1 MSNYAQRTLA
11 TALAVAL
18 MTGSAFAQQ
27 GAGAG
32 RKGPPENT
40 PFESMDSDGNGKL
53 SLTEVNAWAEGVFGA
68 MDSNSDSKLTME
80 EYMAVRM
87 GPGASDTGNAKRQA
101 QKQAAKADRFKVMD
115 TDHDGMVSHDEF
127 MAGAHARFAAAGGE
141 KGGVSRKN
149 WMKSQ

>member
-1 MSNYAQRTLA
+1 MA
-11 TALAVAL
+11 
-18 MTGSAFAQQ
+18 GSAWAQQ
-27 GAGAG
+27 GAGTG
-32 RKGPPENT
+32 RMGPPENT
-40 PFESMDSDGNGKL
+40 PFKAMDTDGNGRL

-68 MDSNSDSKLTME
+68 MDSNSDGKLTLE

-87 GPGASDTGNAKRQA
+87 GPGAAGTGNAKRQA
-101 QKQAAKADRFKVMD
+101 QMQAAKADRFKVMD

-127 MAGAHARFAAAGGE
+127 MAGAHARFTAAGGQ

>member
-1 MSNYAQRTLA
+1 MSHDTRRTIA
-11 TALAVAL
+11 TALGLLLLA
-18 MTGSAFAQQ
+18 GSAVAQQ
-27 GAGAG
+27 GSGAG

-40 PFESMDSDGNGKL
+40 PFESIDTDSNGKL
-53 SLTEVNAWAEGVFGA
+53 SQAEVDAWAEGVFGA
-68 MDSNSDSKLTME
+68 MDSNSDAKLTLE

-87 GPGASDTGNAKRQA
+87 GPGASGTGNAKRQA
-101 QKQAAKADRFKVMD
+101 QMQAAKADRFKVMD

-127 MAGAHARFAAAGGE
+127 MAGAHARFAAAGGQ

>member
-1 MSNYAQRTLA
+1 MSNYTRRTVS
-11 TALAVAL
+11 TALALAL
-18 MTGSAFAQQ
+18 MAGGAWAQQ

-32 RKGPPENT
+32 RMGPPENT
-40 PFESMDSDGNGKL
+40 PFESMDSDGNGRL
-53 SLTEVNAWAEGVFGA
+53 SLAEVNAWAEGVFGA
-68 MDSNSDSKLTME
+68 MDSNSDGKLTME

-87 GPGASDTGNAKRQA
+87 GPGAAGTGNAKRQA
-101 QKQAAKADRFKVMD
+101 QMQAAKADRFKTMD

-127 MAGAHARFAAAGGE
+127 MAGAHARFAAAGGP